1 MLTAQGGPSQRERER
16 KPRAA
21 QARRARSASPAN
33 EGCDSPGLPS
43 GCPCAPGLPSHPPL
57 LCALPLFQGSLSF
70 LGGDA
75 PPLQEPLAG
84 HRTLGETPRD
94 SGQRPLLCRDFLLLA
109 RSPRSVSSMSLL
121 GAQGPAVGAK
131 GLPGHPSWAV
141 LCHLGRSPV
150 LGGRNESNSGPT
162 ASQCVRRASTPQPR
176 AFIPPSVQKGPRR
189 AGLFWKDQRQSLL
202 PWMLPGFC
210 PKLRGG
216 HRVAGNR
223 GARGFPVTC
232 PFSTGDRWSQTRK
245 NQGWRE
251 DGGYLRGRGSSSL
264 GKFFPM
270 SSLSLRGLA
279 PATPRLLSSGSA
291 EEGGPVSFS
300 QRPGH
305 SNVRAQPRLSRLG
318 VAETS
323 GAPARSRV
331 ASLCPLCDQAA

>member
-43 GCPCAPGLPSHPPL
+43 GCPCAPVLPSHPPL

-94 SGQRPLLCRDFLLLA
+94 SGQRPLLCRDFLSLA

-162 ASQCVRRASTPQPR
+162 ASQCVRRASTPQP
-176 AFIPPSVQKGPRR
+176 PSLHSSIGAERTQKG
-189 AGLFWKDQRQSLL
+189 GIVL
-202 PWMLPGFC
+202 
-210 PKLRGG
+210 
-216 HRVAGNR
+216 
-223 GARGFPVTC
+223 
-232 PFSTGDRWSQTRK
+232 
-245 NQGWRE
+245 E
-251 DGGYLRGRGSSSL
+251 GSEAE
-264 GKFFPM
+264 P
-270 SSLSLRGLA
+270 
-279 PATPRLLSSGSA
+279 PALDAAWLLSETSRGTQGGREPGS
-291 EEGGPVSFS
+291 
-300 QRPGH
+300 
-305 SNVRAQPRLSRLG
+305 PRLSRHL
-318 VAETS
+318 
-323 GAPARSRV
+323 
-331 ASLCPLCDQAA
+331 PLLDW

>member
-1 MLTAQGGPSQRERER
+1 M
-16 KPRAA
+16 RAVTP
-21 QARRARSASPAN
+21 QVCPPTRLCCVLCPYFRA
-33 EGCDSPGLPS
+33 
-43 GCPCAPGLPSHPPL
+43 
-57 LCALPLFQGSLSF
+57 LFHSWE
-70 LGGDA
+70 A
-75 PPLQEPLAG
+75 MRPPLQEPLAG

-94 SGQRPLLCRDFLLLA
+94 SGQRPLLCRDFLSLA

-176 AFIPPSVQKGPRR
+176 AFVPPSVQKGPRR